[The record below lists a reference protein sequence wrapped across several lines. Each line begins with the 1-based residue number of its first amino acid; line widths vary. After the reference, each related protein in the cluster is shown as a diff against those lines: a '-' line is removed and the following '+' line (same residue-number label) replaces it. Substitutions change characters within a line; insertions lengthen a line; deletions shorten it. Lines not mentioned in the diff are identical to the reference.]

1 MIISPK
7 TIVATIEC
15 LEEGMVFNRYWE
27 KEITQEMVDFM
38 LYGKQHLESSD
49 KKGLVSFLRIAN
61 LMYMCRL
68 IHSFLINIVMPRLG
82 SRDYVSD
89 KDRFCM

>member
-1 MIISPK
+1 
-7 TIVATIEC
+7 
-15 LEEGMVFNRYWE
+15 
-27 KEITQEMVDFM
+27 M